1 VDQENPH
8 LLKALL
14 RSPVTWGLLVSLVLA
29 FVPALDQSNDDF
41 QTGVILGLCGIA
53 VTILVDQ
60 QLRISALRRQM
71 ADGTDRA
78 VRQIRATVQ
87 QTLPLLQSS
96 EDFRRFASQVCDN
109 WQRVDAKE
117 SPFLHQILQDRVREF
132 LGDVKSLG
140 SGAIEIEATKP
151 YSFRSASLT
160 EFSAMLM
167 VHSDDLGYWTTTRG
181 RRYLNRQRQA
191 IAAGELTVE
200 RIFVLEDEEIDEAE
214 SIISEQCA
222 AGISVLIVR
231 TDELTSGERREH
243 DIDHGVVTDHRG
255 TKMLMRPIPDMK
267 HAGGILSARLER
279 LSYLPGEIQKA
290 ERSIAFLRHHAV
302 PVSQVYPSIPGFD
315 GTGQ

>member
-14 RSPVTWGLLVSLVLA
+14 RSPISWGLVVSLLLA
-29 FVPALDQSNDDF
+29 FVPSLDQSNDDF

-60 QLRISALRRQM
+60 QIRLNALRRQM
-71 ADGTDRA
+71 SDGTERA
-78 VRQIRATVQ
+78 VRQVKATVQ
-87 QTLPLLQSS
+87 QTLPLLQAS
-96 EDFRRFASQVCDN
+96 EDFRHFAGQVCDN
-109 WQRVDAKE
+109 WQRVDEKE
-117 SPFLHQILQDRVREF
+117 SPFLYQILQDRVREF

-151 YSFRSASLT
+151 YSFRSASLA

-167 VHSDDLGYWTTTRG
+167 VHSDDLGYWNTTRG
-181 RRYLNRQRQA
+181 RRYLNRQRVA
-191 IAAGELTVE
+191 ITARELTVE

-214 SIISEQCA
+214 LIIGEQCA
-222 AGISVLIVR
+222 AGILVLIVR

-243 DIDHGVVTDHRG
+243 DIDQGVVTDHRG
-255 TKMLMRPIPDMK
+255 TKMLMRPIPDVNR
-267 HAGGILSARLER
+267 GGILSARFER

-290 ERSIAFLRHHAV
+290 ERSISFLRHHAV
-302 PVSQVYPSIPGFD
+302 PVSQVYPSITGYD
-315 GTGQ
+315 G